1 MTIMDM
7 DPELLVA
14 PDVCMDDFM
23 SALTRIKPSVNQKD
37 IENHMKWT
45 EEFG

>member
-1 MTIMDM
+1 
-7 DPELLVA
+7 LLRC

-23 SALTRIKPSVNQKD
+23 AALARIKPSVNADD
-37 IENHMKWT
+37 ITEHVKWT